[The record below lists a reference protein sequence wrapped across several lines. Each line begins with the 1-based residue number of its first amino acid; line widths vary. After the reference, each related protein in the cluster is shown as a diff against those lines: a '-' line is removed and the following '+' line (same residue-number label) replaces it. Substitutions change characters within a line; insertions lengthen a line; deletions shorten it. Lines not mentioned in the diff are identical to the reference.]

1 MTRHAP
7 ALTAEQADLADM
19 VGAVVAG
26 TKERVS
32 DERPDEVAAVR
43 RRLAELGV
51 WTLGAGEPSG
61 ETGGAGDDGEVDAL
75 AAVAFACLA
84 RSWPAL
90 AWAAVQ
96 AGVAARVLGD
106 TKTAMA
112 VQAGDTAVAVVDDDS
127 DVVRLTVRDG
137 VVSGRIDRIDPAG
150 ERPCVVVVGD
160 GSVLVLP
167 AEALRFQR
175 VRRTGL
181 NGALTASA
189 EVVAPVREAEALIA
203 GVGTD
208 TARVRLRLGAAAV
221 ATGIADAAA
230 EAALAYSEQRVQ
242 FGAPLTALPTVRDA
256 LFSTSL
262 AVTTAWRQVLRP
274 WDCTVWQATAVLDS
288 ACEQAID
295 ACAGAVQSHGGYG
308 YLTEYQVERMLR
320 DALSLRAACD
330 VATAR
335 RTAAVA
341 LAGPSPALAGP
352 SPTHSERGPS

>member
-26 TKERVS
+26 ARERVS

-51 WTLGAGEPSG
+51 WTLAAGDASG
-61 ETGGAGDDGEVDAL
+61 ETGGAGGGEGVDAL

-90 AWAAVQ
+90 AWASVQ
-96 AGVAARVLGD
+96 AGVAARILDGTQAAV
-106 TKTAMA
+106 A
-112 VQAGDTAVAVVDDDS
+112 VQAGDTAVAVVDEDS
-127 DVVRLTVRDG
+127 DVVRLTLRDG
-137 VVSGRIDRIDPAG
+137 MISGRIDRIDPAG
-150 ERPCVVVVGD
+150 ERPRVVVVGD

-167 AEALRFQR
+167 AEALRFER
-175 VRRTGL
+175 LRRTGL
-181 NGALTASA
+181 DGALTASA
-189 EVVAPVREAEALIA
+189 EIVGPVREAGALIA
-203 GVGTD
+203 GVDTD
-208 TARVRLRLGAAAV
+208 AARVRLRLGAAAV
-221 ATGIADAAA
+221 ATGIAEAAA
-230 EAALAYSEQRVQ
+230 EAALTYSAQRVQ

-256 LFSTSL
+256 LFSISQ
-262 AVTTAWRQVLRP
+262 AVTTAWLQVLRP
-274 WDCTVWQATAVLDS
+274 WDRSVWQATAVLAS

-295 ACAGAVQSHGGYG
+295 ACAAAVQSHGGYG

-335 RTAAVA
+335 RTAAA
-341 LAGPSPALAGP
+341 ALAGP
-352 SPTHSERGPS
+352 SPTDSERRPS